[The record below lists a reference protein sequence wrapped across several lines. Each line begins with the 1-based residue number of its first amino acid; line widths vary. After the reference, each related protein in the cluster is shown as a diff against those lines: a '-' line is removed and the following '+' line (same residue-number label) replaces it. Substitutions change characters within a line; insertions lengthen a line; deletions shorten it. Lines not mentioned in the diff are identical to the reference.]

1 MTDTTVMALTQDN
14 YRVEWVDLGEGLRGE
29 YDPSNPD
36 DVAMLRF
43 DCLTLVDGEWEH
55 MDHASYCTLMP
66 ADADNHLLYLG
77 LAHIMRAIH
86 GKDDVRRVCMDLSWI
101 NPGWFEEDN

>member
-14 YRVEWVDLGEGLRGE
+14 YRVEWVDLGEGLSGE

-43 DCLTLVDGEWEH
+43 DCLT
-55 MDHASYCTLMP
+55 
-66 ADADNHLLYLG
+66 
-77 LAHIMRAIH
+77 RR
-86 GKDDVRRVCMDLSWI
+86 RRVGAD
-101 NPGWFEEDN
+101 GQR